1 MGSLYWKEVNAF
13 FSNLS
18 GYLILSVFLVSLGLI
33 VWVFPDTSVM
43 EYGFADLEPLFV
55 YTPFVFT
62 FLIPAI
68 TMKMIAEERKSGTWE
83 ILMTSPLSPTKIILA
98 KYLASL
104 TLILI
109 ALIPTLIYYFSIVQL
124 GDPIGNLDH
133 AGFFGSWIG
142 LFLIGAVFASIGIF
156 GSSLTSYQMV
166 AFIWGVFISFLM
178 YFGLTALVQL
188 NVMSPFALLLEELSL
203 SFHYQSMSRGVID
216 SRNIAYFLTV
226 IILMLGLTGLMIKRK

>member
-1 MGSLYWKEVNAF
+1 MVSLYWKEVNAF
-13 FSNLS
+13 LSNLS
-18 GYLILSVFLVSLGLI
+18 GYLILCVFLVSIGLI

-43 EYGFADLEPLFV
+43 EYGFSDLEPLFV

-68 TMKMIAEERKSGTWE
+68 TMKMIAEEKKSGTWE
-83 ILMTSPLSPTKIILA
+83 ILMTSPLSSIKIILA

-109 ALIPTLIYYFSIVQL
+109 AIIPTLIYYYSIVQL

-156 GSSLTSYQMV
+156 GSSLTSHQMV
-166 AFIWGVFISFLM
+166 AFIWGVFTSFLL

-216 SRNIAYFLTV
+216 SRNIAYFLSV